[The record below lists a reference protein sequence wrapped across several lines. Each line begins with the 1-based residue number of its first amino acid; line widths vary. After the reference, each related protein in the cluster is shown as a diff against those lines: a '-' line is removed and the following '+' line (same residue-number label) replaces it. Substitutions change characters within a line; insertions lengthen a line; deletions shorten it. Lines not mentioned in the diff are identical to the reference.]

1 MNYEQA
7 IEYFEKLRNTSASEI
22 IFESF
27 YWAFCTALGVLLM
40 LFVLAF
46 LALCI
51 ILVQSIIKKER
62 VHIEL
67 YDDDYDDIE
76 IGLNIRYVKSFF
88 CAFTKYIFKK
98 DADLIK
104 IFGFAALGCF
114 FIVFILALIQK
125 AFNLPI
131 SKRDIINSPYYQTLN
146 DTQKEYIKYRHF
158 ILNDEPDDSKVI
170 IPLEQFKDTIKSL
183 DKLKDK

>member
-7 IEYFEKLRNTSASEI
+7 IEYFEKLRNTSAVEI
-22 IFESF
+22 ILESF
-27 YWAFCTALGVLLM
+27 YWAFCTALGVLLV

-46 LALCI
+46 LALCV

-98 DADLIK
+98 DTDLIK

-114 FIVFILALIQK
+114 FYCFY
-125 AFNLPI
+125 
-131 SKRDIINSPYYQTLN
+131 SRINSKSIQFTYIQT
-146 DTQKEYIKYRHF
+146 
-158 ILNDEPDDSKVI
+158 
-170 IPLEQFKDTIKSL
+170 
-183 DKLKDK
+183 

>member
-1 MNYEQA
+1 M
-7 IEYFEKLRNTSASEI
+7 
-22 IFESF
+22 
-27 YWAFCTALGVLLM
+27 
-40 LFVLAF
+40 
-46 LALCI
+46 
-51 ILVQSIIKKER
+51 
-62 VHIEL
+62 
-67 YDDDYDDIE
+67 
-76 IGLNIRYVKSFF
+76 
-88 CAFTKYIFKK
+88 
-98 DADLIK
+98 
-104 IFGFAALGCF
+104 F

>member
-7 IEYFEKLRNTSASEI
+7 IEYFEKLRNTSAFEI
-22 IFESF
+22 ILESL
-27 YWAFCTALGVLLM
+27 YWALGTAFGVLLM

-46 LALCI
+46 LALCV
-51 ILVQSIIKKER
+51 ILVQCIIKKER
-62 VHIEL
+62 FHIEL

-98 DADLIK
+98 DTDLIK
-104 IFGFAALGCF
+104 ILGFAALGCF

-146 DTQKEYIKYRHF
+146 DTQKEYIKYNHF

>member
-27 YWAFCTALGVLLM
+27 YWAFCTALGVLLI
-40 LFVLAF
+40 LFSLTF
-46 LALCI
+46 LALCTLFI
-51 ILVQSIIKKER
+51 QSIIKKDR
-62 VHIEL
+62 VPAIL
-67 YDDDYDDIE
+67 ADDIE
-76 IGLNIRYVKSFF
+76 VGFNIQYIKPFF
-88 CAFTKYIFKK
+88 CSFLKDSYLVKVFAFAIL
-98 DADLIK
+98 A
-104 IFGFAALGCF
+104 CF
-114 FIVFILALIQK
+114 FVVFVLALIQK
-125 AFNLPI
+125 SFDLPI

-146 DTQKEYIKYRHF
+146 NTQKEYIKYRYF

-170 IPLEQFKDTIKSL
+170 IQLEQFKDTIKVI